1 MSDTDTE
8 SKRKYLTS
16 QNLRIRKA
24 LMEFSKR
31 QEVVEEF
38 IALEFNKKSM
48 QRFKENRYRMAY
60 ALSITKEEMALGKK
74 DNPKIKEM
82 LKLLS
87 LATSKF

>member
-31 QEVVEEF
+31 QEVLEEF

-60 ALSITKEEMALGKK
+60 ALSITKEEMALGK

>member
-31 QEVVEEF
+31 QEVLEEF